1 MFLIKVS
8 EAWETYKSEYVQV
21 HVNFARQCGHLISID
36 GTDDASVMIESVPDY
51 QVKVYDPFPGLE
63 RELVTC
69 FKEKLDVPS
78 PAGTVLDDSS
88 DSSVVAD
95 SDGEGEQEEK
105 AEKKRFFVF
114 LFGGCFVC
122 IVSTCSLQPTQFSCC
137 LLLLVPW
144 HGFLQ
149 NLLISGSIQSMA

>member
-1 MFLIKVS
+1 M
-8 EAWETYKSEYVQV
+8 YKSEYVEV
-21 HVNFARQCGHLISID
+21 HDKFARRSGHLISID
-36 GTDDASVMIESVPDY
+36 GTDDAAVMIESVPDY

-63 RELVTC
+63 HELVTC
-69 FKEKLDVPS
+69 FKEKLEELPPEEVEDVPT
-78 PAGTVLDDSS
+78 PAESVHDDSS

-105 AEKKRFFVF
+105 SGKNASSSSSQVAF
-114 LFGGCFVC
+114 
-122 IVSTCSLQPTQFSCC
+122 VSTCSLQPMQFSCC

-149 NLLISGSIQSMA
+149 NLLISWTIQPMA